1 MRHSRPPIFGP
12 KLATSFARNFQVF
25 GFSPIFAK
33 CLQVPLMNRPVTIG
47 IVGGAWRA
55 EFFFRIAQA
64 LPDRFRIVGCVAR
77 TEATRSRI
85 QTAWGIETFST
96 IGGLVRSKPDFVV
109 TSVPWA
115 ASAPVILELASHDV
129 AVLAETPPAEDLDAL
144 TKLWKELP
152 GNARVQVAEQYQF
165 QPAHAAR
172 LALTKSGL
180 LGEISEAQISVA
192 HGYHGV
198 SLIRKFLN
206 IGFENA
212 SIRALQ
218 FKSPIVGGSTRAG
231 PPQQERKI
239 LTTQTIATLEFEGK
253 LAVFDFVEDQ
263 YFSWIRSHRV
273 LVCGDRGEINNLD
286 VRYLIDFV
294 TPMEMQLKRVDAGQT
309 GNLEGY
315 HHKGYTAGGAWWY
328 QNSFAPARLSDDEIA
343 IATCLESMAR
353 YLETGSS
360 FYGLAE
366 ASQDH
371 YLGILIDRAAKT
383 SNALE
388 SSNQIWHG

>member
-1 MRHSRPPIFGP
+1 MNKPITF
-12 KLATSFARNFQVF
+12 
-25 GFSPIFAK
+25 
-33 CLQVPLMNRPVTIG
+33 G

-64 LPDRFRIVGCVAR
+64 LPDRFRILGCVGR

-85 QTAWGIETFST
+85 GRAWGIATFDS
-96 IGGLVRSKPDFVV
+96 ISDLVRLKPDFVV

-115 ASAPVILELASHDV
+115 ESAPIILELASHHIG
-129 AVLAETPPAEDLDAL
+129 VLAETPPAQDLEAL

-165 QPAHAAR
+165 QPGHAAR
-172 LALTKSGL
+172 LALARSGL
-180 LGEISEAQISVA
+180 LGEISETQISVA
-192 HGYHGV
+192 HGYHGI

-206 IGFENA
+206 IGFERA
-212 SIRALQ
+212 SIRALK
-218 FKSPIVGGSTRAG
+218 FKAPIVAGSTRAG
-231 PPQQERKI
+231 PPQEERKI
-239 LTTQTIATLEFEGK
+239 LTTQTLASLEFEGK

-273 LVCGDRGEINNLD
+273 LVRGDRGEINNLD
-286 VRYLIDFV
+286 VRYLIDFA
-294 TPMEMQLKRVDAGQT
+294 TPMEMQLKRMDAGQT

-315 HHKGYTAGGAWWY
+315 HHKGYVGGGAWWY
-328 QNSFAPARLSDDEIA
+328 QNSFVPARLSDDEIA
-343 IATCLESMAR
+343 IATCLESMAH
-353 YLETGSS
+353 YLETGDS

-371 YLGILIDRAAKT
+371 YLSILIEEAAK
-383 SNALE
+383 SGNPVE

>member
-1 MRHSRPPIFGP
+1 MRS
-12 KLATSFARNFQVF
+12 
-25 GFSPIFAK
+25 
-33 CLQVPLMNRPVTIG
+33 
-47 IVGGAWRA
+47 
-55 EFFFRIAQA
+55 
-64 LPDRFRIVGCVAR
+64 D
-77 TEATRSRI
+77 
-85 QTAWGIETFST
+85 WGIGTVSR
-96 IGGLVRSKPDFVV
+96 IGGLVRSKADFVV

-115 ASAPVILELASHDV
+115 ASAPVILELASLDV
-129 AVLAETPPAEDLDAL
+129 AVLAEPPPAQDLEAL

-152 GNARVQVAEQYQF
+152 GNARIQVAEQYQF
-165 QPAHAAR
+165 QPCHAAR
-172 LALTKSGL
+172 LALTRSGL
-180 LGEISEAQISVA
+180 LGKISEAQISVA

-206 IGFENA
+206 IGFERA
-212 SIRALQ
+212 VIRALE
-218 FKSPIVGGSTRAG
+218 FKSPIVAGSNRAG
-231 PPQQERKI
+231 PPAEERKI
-239 LTTQTIATLEFEGK
+239 LTTQVIASLEFEGK

-273 LVCGDRGEINNLD
+273 LVRGDRGEINNLD
-286 VRYLIDFV
+286 VGYLIDFA
-294 TPMEMQLKRVDAGQT
+294 TPMEMQLKRIDAGQT

-315 HHKGYTAGGAWWY
+315 HHKGYIAGGTWWY

-353 YLETGSS
+353 YLETGNS

-371 YLGILIDRAAKT
+371 YLGILVDRAAKT
-383 SNALE
+383 GNVLE

>member
-1 MRHSRPPIFGP
+1 
-12 KLATSFARNFQVF
+12 
-25 GFSPIFAK
+25 
-33 CLQVPLMNRPVTIG
+33 MNRPITFG

-64 LPDRFRIVGCVAR
+64 LPDRFRISGCVAR

-85 QTAWGIETFST
+85 ETARGIATFST
-96 IGGLVRSKPDFVV
+96 IGGLVSSKPDFVV

-115 ASAPVILELASHDV
+115 VSAPVILELASHDV
-129 AVLAETPPAEDLDAL
+129 AVLAETPPAQDLEAL

-152 GNARVQVAEQYQF
+152 RNARVQVAEQYQF
-165 QPAHAAR
+165 QPCHAAR
-172 LALTKSGL
+172 LALTRSGL

-206 IGFENA
+206 IGFERA
-212 SIRALQ
+212 SVRALQ
-218 FKSPIVGGSTRAG
+218 FKSPIVAGSTRTG
-231 PPQQERKI
+231 PPQEERKI
-239 LTTQTIATLEFEGK
+239 LTTQTIASLGFEGK

-273 LVCGDRGEINNLD
+273 LVRGDRGEINNLD
-286 VRYLIDFV
+286 VRYLIDFA
-294 TPMEMQLKRVDAGQT
+294 TPMEIQLKRMDAGQT
-309 GNLEGY
+309 GNLEGH
-315 HHKGYTAGGAWWY
+315 HHKGYIAGEAWWY
-328 QNSFAPARLSDDEIA
+328 RNSFAPARLSDDEIA

-353 YLETGSS
+353 YLETGNS

-371 YLGILIDRAAKT
+371 YLAILIDRAAKT
-383 SNALE
+383 GNPFE
-388 SSNQIWHG
+388 SSTQIWHG

>member
-1 MRHSRPPIFGP
+1 MNKPITF
-12 KLATSFARNFQVF
+12 
-25 GFSPIFAK
+25 
-33 CLQVPLMNRPVTIG
+33 G

-55 EFFFRIAQA
+55 EFFLRIAQA
-64 LPDRFRIVGCVAR
+64 LPDRFRISGCVAR

-85 QTAWGIETFST
+85 QTDWGIATFST

-165 QPAHAAR
+165 QPCHAAR
-172 LALTKSGL
+172 LALTRSGL
-180 LGEISEAQISVA
+180 LGEISETQISVA

-206 IGFENA
+206 IGSESA
-212 SIRALQ
+212 SIHALE
-218 FKSPIVGGSTRAG
+218 FKSPIVAGSNRAG
-231 PPQQERKI
+231 PPLEERKI
-239 LTTQTIATLEFEGK
+239 LTTQTIASLEFEGK

-273 LVCGDRGEINNLD
+273 LVRGDRGEINNLD
-286 VRYLIDFV
+286 VRYLIDFA
-294 TPMEMQLKRVDAGQT
+294 TPIEMQLKRIDAGQT

-315 HHKGYTAGGAWWY
+315 HHKGYIAGGAWWY
-328 QNSFAPARLSDDEIA
+328 RNSFAPARLSDDEIA

-353 YLETGSS
+353 YLETGNS

-383 SNALE
+383 GNPFE
-388 SSNQIWHG
+388 SSNQVWHW

>member
-1 MRHSRPPIFGP
+1 MNKPITF
-12 KLATSFARNFQVF
+12 
-25 GFSPIFAK
+25 
-33 CLQVPLMNRPVTIG
+33 G

-55 EFFFRIAQA
+55 EFFLRIAQA
-64 LPDRFRIVGCVAR
+64 LPDRFRISGCVAR

-85 QTAWGIETFST
+85 QTDWGIATFST

-165 QPAHAAR
+165 QPCHAAR
-172 LALTKSGL
+172 LALTRSGL
-180 LGEISEAQISVA
+180 LGEISETQISVA

-206 IGFENA
+206 IGSESA
-212 SIRALQ
+212 SIHALE
-218 FKSPIVGGSTRAG
+218 FKSPIVAGSNRAG
-231 PPQQERKI
+231 PPLEERKI
-239 LTTQTIATLEFEGK
+239 LTTQTIASLEFEGK

-273 LVCGDRGEINNLD
+273 LVRGDRGEINNLD
-286 VRYLIDFV
+286 VRYLIDFA
-294 TPMEMQLKRVDAGQT
+294 TPIEMQLKRIDAGQT

-315 HHKGYTAGGAWWY
+315 HHKGYIAGGAWWY
-328 QNSFAPARLSDDEIA
+328 RNSFAPARLSDDEIA

-353 YLETGSS
+353 YLKTGNS

-383 SNALE
+383 GNPFE
-388 SSNQIWHG
+388 SSNQVWHW

>member
-1 MRHSRPPIFGP
+1 
-12 KLATSFARNFQVF
+12 
-25 GFSPIFAK
+25 
-33 CLQVPLMNRPVTIG
+33 MNRPITFGV
-47 IVGGAWRA
+47 VGGAWRA

-64 LPDRFRIVGCVAR
+64 LPDRFRILGCVTR

-85 QTAWGIETFST
+85 GREWGIPTFNS
-96 IGGLVRSKPDFVV
+96 IEDLVRSKPDFVV

-115 ASAPVILELASHDV
+115 ESAPLILELAAHDV
-129 AVLAETPPAEDLDAL
+129 GVLAETPPAQDLEAL

-152 GNARVQVAEQYQF
+152 ENARVQVAEQYQF
-165 QPAHAAR
+165 QPCHAAR

-206 IGFENA
+206 IGFERA
-212 SIRALQ
+212 SIRALA
-218 FKSPIVGGSTRAG
+218 FKSPIVAGSTRAG
-231 PPQQERKI
+231 PPQEERKI
-239 LTTQTIATLEFEGK
+239 LTIQTIASLEFEGK

-273 LVCGDRGEINNLD
+273 LVRGDRGEINNLD
-286 VRYLIDFV
+286 VRYLIDFA
-294 TPMEMQLKRVDAGQT
+294 TPMEIQLKRMDAGQT

-315 HHKGYTAGGAWWY
+315 HHKGYIAGGAWWY
-328 QNSFAPARLSDDEIA
+328 RNSFAPARLSDDEIA
-343 IATCLESMAR
+343 IATCLESMAH
-353 YLETGSS
+353 YLETGQS
-360 FYGLAE
+360 FYDLAE

-371 YLGILIDRAAKT
+371 YLSILINKAAKSGNPT
-383 SNALE
+383 E
-388 SSNQIWHG
+388 SSNQVWHR

>member
-1 MRHSRPPIFGP
+1 
-12 KLATSFARNFQVF
+12 
-25 GFSPIFAK
+25 
-33 CLQVPLMNRPVTIG
+33 MNRPITFG

-55 EFFFRIAQA
+55 EFFFRIARA
-64 LPDRFRIVGCVAR
+64 LPDRFRISGCAAR

-85 QTAWGIETFST
+85 QTALGIPTFNT
-96 IGGLVRSKPDFVV
+96 IGDLVRSKPDFVV
-109 TSVPWA
+109 TSVPRA
-115 ASAPVILELASHDV
+115 TSAPLILELASLNV

-152 GNARVQVAEQYQF
+152 TNARVQVAEQYPF

-172 LALTKSGL
+172 LALSRSGL

-218 FKSPIVGGSTRAG
+218 FKSPIVAGSTRAG
-231 PPQQERKI
+231 PPQEERKI
-239 LTTQTIATLEFEGK
+239 VTTQTIANLEFEDK

-273 LVCGDRGEINNLD
+273 LVRGDRGEINDLD
-286 VRYLIDFV
+286 IRYLIDFG
-294 TPMEMQLKRVDAGQT
+294 TPMEMQLRRIDGGQT

-315 HHKGYTAGGAWWY
+315 HHKGYIAGGAWWY
-328 QNSFAPARLSDDEIA
+328 RNDSFAPARLSDDEIA

-353 YLETGSS
+353 YLETGNS

-371 YLGILIDRAAKT
+371 YLSMLIHQAANT
-383 SNALE
+383 GDAVE
-388 SSNQIWHG
+388 SSNQIWCE

>member
-1 MRHSRPPIFGP
+1 MRQES
-12 KLATSFARNFQVF
+12 LAQAANKCTRWQV
-25 GFSPIFAK
+25 S
-33 CLQVPLMNRPVTIG
+33 LMNRPITFG

-64 LPDRFRIVGCVAR
+64 LPDRFRISGCVTR
-77 TEATRSRI
+77 TEVTRSQI
-85 QTAWGIETFST
+85 ETAWGIATFST
-96 IGGLVRSKPDFVV
+96 IDDLVSSKPDFVV

-115 ASAPVILELASHDV
+115 VSAPAILELASNDV
-129 AVLAETPPAEDLDAL
+129 AVLAETPPAQDLDAL

-152 GNARVQVAEQYQF
+152 RNARIQVAEQYQF
-165 QPAHAAR
+165 QPCHEAR
-172 LALTKSGL
+172 LALTRSGL
-180 LGEISEAQISVA
+180 LGKISEAQISVA

-206 IGFENA
+206 IGFERA

-218 FKSPIVGGSTRAG
+218 FKSPIVAGSTRTG
-231 PPQQERKI
+231 PPREERKI
-239 LTTQTIATLEFEGK
+239 LTTQTIASLEFEGK

-273 LVCGDRGEINNLD
+273 LVRGDRGEINNLD
-286 VRYLIDFV
+286 VRYLIDFT
-294 TPMEMQLKRVDAGQT
+294 TPMEMHLRRMDAGQT

-315 HHKGYTAGGAWWY
+315 HHKGYIAGGAWWY
-328 QNSFAPARLSDDEIA
+328 RNSFAPARLSDDEIA

-353 YLETGSS
+353 YLETGNS

-371 YLGILIDRAAKT
+371 YLSILIDTAART
-383 SNALE
+383 GNPIE
-388 SSNQIWHG
+388 SSTQIWHGQSSA

>member
-1 MRHSRPPIFGP
+1 
-12 KLATSFARNFQVF
+12 
-25 GFSPIFAK
+25 
-33 CLQVPLMNRPVTIG
+33 MNRPITFG

-85 QTAWGIETFST
+85 GRAWGIATFNS
-96 IGGLVRSKPDFVV
+96 IGDLVRSKPDFVV

-115 ASAPVILELASHDV
+115 ESAPVILELAAHDV
-129 AVLAETPPAEDLDAL
+129 GVLAETPPAQDLEAL
-144 TKLWKELP
+144 TKLGKELP
-152 GNARVQVAEQYQF
+152 ENARLQVAEQYQF
-165 QPAHAAR
+165 QPVHAAR
-172 LALTKSGL
+172 LTLARSGL
-180 LGEISEAQISVA
+180 LGEVSEVQISVA

-206 IGFENA
+206 VGFERA
-212 SIRALQ
+212 SIRALE
-218 FKSPIVGGSTRAG
+218 FKSPIVAGSTRAG
-231 PPQQERKI
+231 PPQEERKI
-239 LTTQTIATLEFEGK
+239 LTKQTIASLEFEGK

-273 LVCGDRGEINNLD
+273 LVRGDRGEISNLD
-286 VRYLIDFV
+286 VRYLIDFA
-294 TPMEMQLKRVDAGQT
+294 TPMEMQLKTMDAGQT

-315 HHKGYTAGGAWWY
+315 HHKGYIAGGAWWY
-328 QNSFAPARLSDDEIA
+328 RNSFAPARLSDDEIA

-353 YLETGSS
+353 YLETGNS
-360 FYGLAE
+360 FYDLTE

-371 YLGILIDRAAKT
+371 YLSILIDRAAK
-383 SNALE
+383 SGNSLE
-388 SSNQIWHG
+388 SSNQIWHAE

>member
-1 MRHSRPPIFGP
+1 M
-12 KLATSFARNFQVF
+12 
-25 GFSPIFAK
+25 
-33 CLQVPLMNRPVTIG
+33 
-47 IVGGAWRA
+47 
-55 EFFFRIAQA
+55 
-64 LPDRFRIVGCVAR
+64 
-77 TEATRSRI
+77 
-85 QTAWGIETFST
+85 
-96 IGGLVRSKPDFVV
+96 
-109 TSVPWA
+109 PWA
-115 ASAPVILELASHDV
+115 ASAPVILELVSHDV

-165 QPAHAAR
+165 QPCHAAR
-172 LALTKSGL
+172 LALTRSGL
-180 LGEISEAQISVA
+180 LGEISETQISVA

-206 IGFENA
+206 IGSESA
-212 SIRALQ
+212 SIHALE
-218 FKSPIVGGSTRAG
+218 FKSPIVAGSNRAG
-231 PPQQERKI
+231 PPLEERKI
-239 LTTQTIATLEFEGK
+239 LTTQTIASLEFEGK

-273 LVCGDRGEINNLD
+273 LVRGDRGEINNLD
-286 VRYLIDFV
+286 VRYLIDFA
-294 TPMEMQLKRVDAGQT
+294 TPIEMQLKRIDAGQT

-315 HHKGYTAGGAWWY
+315 HHKGYIAGGAWWY
-328 QNSFAPARLSDDEIA
+328 RNSFAPARLSDDEIA

-353 YLETGSS
+353 YLETGNS

-383 SNALE
+383 GNPFE
-388 SSNQIWHG
+388 SSNQVWHW

>member
-1 MRHSRPPIFGP
+1 MNKPITF
-12 KLATSFARNFQVF
+12 
-25 GFSPIFAK
+25 
-33 CLQVPLMNRPVTIG
+33 G

-64 LPDRFRIVGCVAR
+64 LPDRFRISGCVAR

-85 QTAWGIETFST
+85 QTDWGIATFST

-115 ASAPVILELASHDV
+115 GSAPVILELASHEV

-152 GNARVQVAEQYQF
+152 ENARVQVAEQYQF
-165 QPAHAAR
+165 QPCHAAR
-172 LALTKSGL
+172 LALTRSGL
-180 LGEISEAQISVA
+180 LGEISETQISVA

-206 IGFENA
+206 IGSESA
-212 SIRALQ
+212 SIRALE
-218 FKSPIVGGSTRAG
+218 FKSPIVAGSNRAG
-231 PPQQERKI
+231 PPQEERKI
-239 LTTQTIATLEFEGK
+239 LTTQTIASLEFEGK

-273 LVCGDRGEINNLD
+273 LVRGDRGEINNLD
-286 VRYLIDFV
+286 VRYLIDFA
-294 TPMEMQLKRVDAGQT
+294 TPIEMQLKRIDAGQT

-315 HHKGYTAGGAWWY
+315 HHKGYIAGGAWWY
-328 QNSFAPARLSDDEIA
+328 RNSFAPARLSDDEIA

-353 YLETGSS
+353 YLETGNS

-371 YLGILIDRAAKT
+371 YLGILIDRVAKT
-383 SNALE
+383 GNPFE
-388 SSNQIWHG
+388 SSKQVWHR

>member
-1 MRHSRPPIFGP
+1 
-12 KLATSFARNFQVF
+12 
-25 GFSPIFAK
+25 
-33 CLQVPLMNRPVTIG
+33 MNRPVTIG

-218 FKSPIVGGSTRAG
+218 FKSPIVAGSTRAG

-273 LVCGDRGEINNLD
+273 LVRGDRGEINNLD
-286 VRYLIDFV
+286 VRYLIDFA
-294 TPMEMQLKRVDAGQT
+294 TAIEMQLKRVDAGQT

-383 SNALE
+383 GNALE

>member
-1 MRHSRPPIFGP
+1 
-12 KLATSFARNFQVF
+12 
-25 GFSPIFAK
+25 
-33 CLQVPLMNRPVTIG
+33 MNRPVTFG

-55 EFFFRIAQA
+55 EFFFRIAQV
-64 LPDRFRIVGCVAR
+64 LPDRFRILGCVAR

-152 GNARVQVAEQYQF
+152 RNARVQVAEQYQF

-172 LALTKSGL
+172 LALTRSGL

-206 IGFENA
+206 IGFESA
-212 SIRALQ
+212 SIRASQ
-218 FKSPIVGGSTRAG
+218 FKSPIVAGSTRAG

-239 LTTQTIATLEFEGK
+239 LTAQTVASLEFEGK

-273 LVCGDRGEINNLD
+273 LVRGDRGEINNLD
-286 VRYLIDFV
+286 VRYLIDFA
-294 TPMEMQLKRVDAGQT
+294 TPMEMQLKRMDAGQT

-315 HHKGYTAGGAWWY
+315 HHKGYVAGGAWWY
-328 QNSFAPARLSDDEIA
+328 RNSFAPARLSDDEIA
-343 IATCLESMAR
+343 IATCLESMAH
-353 YLETGSS
+353 YLETGNS
-360 FYGLAE
+360 FYDLAE

-371 YLGILIDRAAKT
+371 YLSILIGSAAK
-383 SNALE
+383 SGNPIE
-388 SSNQIWHG
+388 SSNQVWHG

>member
-1 MRHSRPPIFGP
+1 
-12 KLATSFARNFQVF
+12 
-25 GFSPIFAK
+25 
-33 CLQVPLMNRPVTIG
+33 MNRPITFG

-64 LPDRFRIVGCVAR
+64 LPDRFRISGCVAR

-85 QTAWGIETFST
+85 ERAWGIATFNS
-96 IGGLVRSKPDFVV
+96 IGDLTRSKPDFVV

-115 ASAPVILELASHDV
+115 ESAPVILELASHDV
-129 AVLAETPPAEDLDAL
+129 GVLAETPPAQDLEAL

-152 GNARVQVAEQYQF
+152 ENARVQVAEQYQF
-165 QPAHAAR
+165 QPCHAAR
-172 LALTKSGL
+172 LALVRSGL
-180 LGEISEAQISVA
+180 LGEVSEAQVSVA

-206 IGFENA
+206 IGFERA
-212 SIRALQ
+212 TIRGLE
-218 FKSPIVGGSTRAG
+218 FKSPTVAGSTRGG
-231 PPQQERKI
+231 PPQEERKI
-239 LTTQTIATLEFEGK
+239 LTTQTIASIEFEGK

-273 LVCGDRGEINNLD
+273 LVRGDRGEINNLD
-286 VRYLIDFV
+286 VRYLIDFA
-294 TPMEMQLKRVDAGQT
+294 TPMEMQLKRMDAGQT

-315 HHKGYTAGGAWWY
+315 HHQGYIAGGAWWY
-328 QNSFAPARLSDDEIA
+328 RNSFAPARLSDDEIA

-353 YLETGSS
+353 YLETGNS
-360 FYGLAE
+360 FYDLAE
-366 ASQDH
+366 AAQDH
-371 YLGILIDRAAKT
+371 YLGILIERAAK
-383 SNALE
+383 SGNRFE